1 MKSVS
6 DSPEQ
11 QVPLHK
17 SGLQHANPIVE
28 WLLTEGWTVTD
39 SAELIEMLAVRLGE
53 EGIQV
58 ARMLLFV
65 LSMHPQAVGVRI
77 TWQRETGRA
86 DVWSAPYKILQA
98 AAYRG
103 SPVAA
108 VIGGSEQFVRQ
119 RLDVPAPSLDYPI
132 LKELSR
138 DGATDYVAAPVRFSN
153 GTVNAI
159 TFTTDRPGG
168 FTDLQLDRLKETV
181 TVLARLLETQT
192 TRRTSE
198 ILLRTYLGQRTG
210 EQVLKGHVKR
220 GDGEDIHAAIWFCD
234 LRGSTVMADSMSR
247 ASFLKILNDF
257 FDCTAGAV
265 LDHGGEVLRFIGDAV
280 LAIFPIGAPGQC
292 DGRRCCDTE
301 AACHAALTAAKD
313 AQGRMAKLNQTR
325 KREGERPLGFGLA
338 LHMGDV
344 TYGNIGV
351 AERLEFTVIGAA
363 ANEAARLEGLCKT
376 LDRSVLISGEFKR
389 CFPGELVSLGLHTL
403 RGVRSSQEVFAL
415 PQTPNVQVSSLTSI
429 HDETTQR

>member
-11 QVPLHK
+11 RVSLHK
-17 SGLQHANPIVE
+17 SRLQHANAIVE
-28 WLLTEGWTVTD
+28 WLLTEGWTITD
-39 SAELIEMLAVRLGE
+39 SAKLIERLGIRLGQ
-53 EGIQV
+53 EGIPV
-58 ARMLLFV
+58 TRILLFV
-65 LSMHPQAVGVRI
+65 LSVHPQAVGIRI
-77 TWQRETGRA
+77 TWQRETERA

-98 AAYRG
+98 AAYKE
-103 SPVAA
+103 SPIAA
-108 VIGGSEQFVRQ
+108 IMDGSEQFVRQ
-119 RLDVPAPSLDYPI
+119 RLDVPSQSFDYPV

-138 DGATDYVAAPVRFSN
+138 DGATDYVAAPVRFSD
-153 GTVNAI
+153 GIVNTI

-181 TVLARLLETQT
+181 TVLSRLLEIQT
-192 TRRTSE
+192 TRRTAE
-198 ILLRTYLGQRTG
+198 TLLHTYLGRHTG

-234 LRGSTVMADSMSR
+234 LRDSTVMADSMPR
-247 ASFLKILNDF
+247 ASFLQILNDF

-265 LDHGGEVLRFIGDAV
+265 LNHGGEVLRFIGDAV
-280 LAIFPIGAPGQC
+280 LAIFPIGAPGKC

-301 AACHAALTAAKD
+301 TACHAALAAAKD

-325 KREGERPLGFGLA
+325 AQRGKRPLGFGLA

-363 ANEAARLEGLCKT
+363 ANEAARLEGLCKP
-376 LDRSVLISGEFKR
+376 LNRSVLISGEFKH
-389 CFPGELVSLGLHTL
+389 CFPGELISLGLHAL

-415 PQTPNVQVSSLTSI
+415 PETPNLQVSSFTSAQ
-429 HDETTQR
+429 DETTQR